1 MVLPSQSSSETCRSN
16 TCRWIDGVRIL
27 LLLTA
32 VRRREPVRCE
42 VQRWPPQLSKMAADV
57 ELPRSMAARSGVE
70 GVNGGEAGSRGR
82 QRAAG
87 GSSRRRRRFGEAG
100 EAREEAR
107 EAATGGGDCQGDAE
121 EKACGSGGRRWGR
134 RFDSGGTS
142 GDFFPEPRGLF
153 SGRPRPG

>member
-1 MVLPSQSSSETCRSN
+1 
-16 TCRWIDGVRIL
+16 
-27 LLLTA
+27 
-32 VRRREPVRCE
+32 VRCE

-87 GSSRRRRRFGEAG
+87 GSSGRRRRLGEAG

-121 EKACGSGGRRWGR
+121 ERACGSGGRRWGR
-134 RFDSGGTS
+134 RFGSGGTS